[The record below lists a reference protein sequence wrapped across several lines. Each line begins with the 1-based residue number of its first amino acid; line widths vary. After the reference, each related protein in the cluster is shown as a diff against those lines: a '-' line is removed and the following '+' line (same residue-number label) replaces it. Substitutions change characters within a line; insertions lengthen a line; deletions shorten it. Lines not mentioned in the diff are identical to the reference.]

1 MSQVGLF
8 GVSPHRPVGSLV
20 TDEDRNLAAKLPPQ
34 LRLGTSSW
42 SFPGWAGV
50 LYDRGASQQLL
61 AQEGL
66 RAYAENPLFRTVGVD
81 RSHYRP
87 LTPPQWGAYAEQVSD
102 DFRFLVKAHEHCS
115 LHRFP
120 SHPRYGALRE
130 QENLRFLDP
139 DYAIESVVGPTVEGL
154 KDKLGVLLFQFA
166 QQDLRPIGGPLVFC
180 DRLYAFL
187 SRLPEGTVYAVE
199 VRNPELLIPRFC
211 EALEASGTMPC
222 LAGLP
227 AMPGL
232 DAQWQQTPARV
243 APVLVARWMLRCN
256 HTYDTASL
264 AFHPYDSMREPDE
277 ATRETLVRL
286 LRQIPGRPS
295 YLIINNKAEGSSPS
309 SVRALA
315 RALTE
320 TP

>member
-8 GVSPHRPVGSLV
+8 GNALGKVGSLV
-20 TDEDRNLAAKLPPQ
+20 TDEDRTLAAELPPW

-61 AQEGL
+61 SREGL
-66 RAYAENPLFRTVGVD
+66 RPYAENPLFRTVGVD

-87 LTPPQWGAYAEQVSD
+87 LTPSQWEAYAEQVPE
-102 DFRFLVKAHEHCS
+102 DFRFLVKAHEHCT

-120 SHPRYGALRE
+120 SHPRYGNS
-130 QENLRFLDP
+130 QGQDNLRFLDP
-139 DYAIESVVGPTVEGL
+139 DYAIEAVVGPTVEGL
-154 KDKLGVLLFQFA
+154 KNKLGVLLFQFA
-166 QQDLRPIGGPLVFC
+166 QQDLKPLGGPLAFC

-187 SRLPEGTVYAVE
+187 SRLPAGSVYAVE
-199 VRNPELLIPRFC
+199 VRNKALLIPRFC

-222 LAGLP
+222 LASLP
-227 AMPGL
+227 VMPEL
-232 DAQWQQTPARV
+232 DHQWQQTPAPV
-243 APVLVARWMLRCN
+243 APVLVARWMLRPN
-256 HTYDTASL
+256 HSYETASL

-315 RALTE
+315 RAMTE